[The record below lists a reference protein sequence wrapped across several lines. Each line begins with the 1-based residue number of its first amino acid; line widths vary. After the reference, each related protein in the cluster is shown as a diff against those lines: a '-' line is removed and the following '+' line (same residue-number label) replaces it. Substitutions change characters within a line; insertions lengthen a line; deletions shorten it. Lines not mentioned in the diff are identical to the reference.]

1 MSTAPATTSQEH
13 PISQASQEQLRQF
26 GFSHILELAT
36 FAPHSYSS
44 SFLLRELQNGAQGVV
59 RVRITQHQSYA
70 KVLKIHAHALDFD
83 EPFMLVFFHPKPY
96 IKKLFAIDCELFV
109 QGSIKLEGFSST
121 PQASM
126 IQPKIVR
133 EINIITPHFKS
144 PRKNDQLIALTRTLI
159 TQKNLQAYLPE
170 DVSMA
175 LVRIFHPDERFFADF
190 STRKAFDERSLYAL
204 KFCEI
209 FAHLLRLSSKRMDFP
224 AKYRCNGDYQS
235 WAKSLPFSLTG
246 AQQRVCQEIA
256 QDLAGERA
264 SKRLV
269 MGDVGCGKT
278 LVILASVMMTYPKK
292 SLLMAPTSV
301 LAKQLYEQ
309 AKLYLPDFVRIAFI
323 SAESKQELGGLFAG
337 QVDFII
343 GTQALLYREI
353 NGDEIALVMSDEQ
366 HRFGTKQ
373 RHYLEKLATTPESS
387 KQQSSKPH
395 ILQFSATPIPRT
407 MAMLESK
414 MIDVSIIDELP
425 YPKNIT
431 TTIITKSDFQ
441 ALLSHIQ
448 SELALAHQVAII
460 YPLVEESEKSEY
472 LSLKEGEG
480 FWRDRFAGV
489 YSTSG
494 QDREKERVLE
504 EFAQQGNILLATTL
518 IEVGISLP
526 KLSTIIIIAPERL
539 GLATLH
545 QLRGRVSRNGLQGY
559 CYLYTHTPDSA
570 RLREFAAHISGFDI
584 AQIDLRY
591 RKGGDILQG
600 RTQSGAQWVWADLG
614 EDEMIFT
621 RANAHLQT
629 YLQHNTN
636 TQAK

>member
-1 MSTAPATTSQEH
+1 MSTTSATTLQERSL
-13 PISQASQEQLRQF
+13 PQEQLRQF
-26 GFSHILELAT
+26 GFSHLLELAT

-44 SFLLRELQNGAQGVV
+44 SFLLRELKEGAQGVV
-59 RVRITQHQSYA
+59 RVRIVQHQSYA

-83 EPFMLVFFHPKPY
+83 EPFTLVFFHPKPY

-109 QGSIKLEGFSST
+109 QGSIKLDGLSSAH
-121 PQASM
+121 QVSM

-133 EINIITPHFKS
+133 EINVITPHFKS
-144 PRKNDQLIALTRTLI
+144 PHKNDQLIKLTRTLI
-159 TQKNLQAYLPE
+159 TQENLQAYLPKE
-170 DVSMA
+170 ISMA
-175 LVRIFHPDERFFADF
+175 LVRIFHPDEQFFADF
-190 STRKAFDERSLYAL
+190 SIRKGFDERSLYAL

-209 FAHLLRLSSKRMDFP
+209 FAHLLRLSTKRMDFP
-224 AKYRCNGDYQS
+224 AKYRCSGDYQS
-235 WAKSLPFSLTG
+235 WAQSLPFSLTG

-256 QDLAGERA
+256 RDLAGERA
-264 SKRLV
+264 SKRLI

-278 LVILASVMMTYPKK
+278 LVILASVMMSYPKK

-309 AKLYLPDFVRIAFI
+309 AKLYLPDFVQVAFI
-323 SAESKQELGGLFAG
+323 SAESKQELGGLFAA

-373 RHYLEKLATTPESS
+373 RHYLEKLATAPESNG
-387 KQQSSKPH
+387 QTSKPH

-480 FWRDRFAGV
+480 FWKNRFAGV

-494 QDREKERVLE
+494 QDKEKERVLE

-570 RLREFAAHISGFDI
+570 RLREFAAHLSGFDI

-600 RTQSGAQWVWADLG
+600 RTQSGAQWVWADLS
-614 EDEMIFT
+614 EDEAIFT
-621 RANAHLQT
+621 RANTHLQT
-629 YLQHNTN
+629 YLQHNAK
-636 TQAK
+636 QASSAHT